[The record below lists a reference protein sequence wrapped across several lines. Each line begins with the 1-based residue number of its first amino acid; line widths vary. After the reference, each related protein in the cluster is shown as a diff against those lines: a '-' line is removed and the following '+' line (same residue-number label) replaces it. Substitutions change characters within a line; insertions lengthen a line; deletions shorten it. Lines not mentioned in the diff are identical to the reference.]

1 VVDIPGSQL
10 QKAETHLRS
19 VVEAEI
25 LRERDVDWRVVKT
38 QLERLQTALADGNRS
53 EFAEAFAMLKSRLNP
68 ANVLRGE
75 IGSEPK
81 SKVPVE
87 IFELLNHIV
96 GSLHLELKQPP
107 SSPPKDEPKSKPEQ
121 QK

>member
-1 VVDIPGSQL
+1 MVEIPGSQL

-19 VVEAEI
+19 VVEAKS

-38 QLERLQTALADGNRS
+38 QLGRLQTALAEGNRS
-53 EFAEAFAMLKSRLNP
+53 EFDEAFAMLKSRLNP

-81 SKVPVE
+81 STIPEEV
-87 IFELLNHIV
+87 FELLNHIV
-96 GSLHLELKQPP
+96 DSLHLELKQPP
-107 SSPPKDEPKSKPEQ
+107 PSPPKDEAKE
-121 QK
+121 

>member
-1 VVDIPGSQL
+1 MVEIPGSQL

-19 VVEAEI
+19 VVEAQS

-38 QLERLQTALADGNRS
+38 QLGRLQTALAEGNRS
-53 EFAEAFAMLKSRLNP
+53 EFDEAFAMLKLRLNP
-68 ANVLRGE
+68 PNVLRGE

-81 SKVPVE
+81 SKIPVE

-96 GSLHLELKQPP
+96 DSLHLELNQPP
-107 SSPPKDEPKSKPEQ
+107 SAPPKDGPPQSKPEQ
-121 QK
+121 